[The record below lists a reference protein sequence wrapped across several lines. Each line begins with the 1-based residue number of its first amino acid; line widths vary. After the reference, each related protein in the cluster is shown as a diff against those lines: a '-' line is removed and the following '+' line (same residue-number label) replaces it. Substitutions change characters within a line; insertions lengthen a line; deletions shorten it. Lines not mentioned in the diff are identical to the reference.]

1 MFLRK
6 ILNKFQKK
14 RYENYLKITEYY
26 NKLSKE
32 ELTCEY
38 INIKASYH
46 FKKVSFVIFT
56 PIVLFAIYIIVRIMF
71 VYSSLFPKITMT
83 EITPNM
89 IKIAIISSICLII
102 SSILIIYLIIKVILN
117 ILRYNYQKILI
128 LEQIISQKKKG

>member
-1 MFLRK
+1 MFLKK

-14 RYENYLKITEYY
+14 RYETYLKITEYY

-32 ELTCEY
+32 ELSCEY